1 MEFDVVKI
9 ILTVSSVIGALLAI
23 KSFGGKVLAY
33 GMKKFS
39 AYFQKALI
47 EPLKNFIVD
56 EFAKVSDE
64 ICSLKKE
71 IKTDKEV
78 SAHFFKKR
86 IIGSYD
92 EYMARGEITSKQK
105 TDFLLD
111 LDMYKANG
119 FNGIEKHIRE
129 DINRLPV
136 VGEYKK

>member
-9 ILTVSSVIGALLAI
+9 ILTVSSVIGALLVI
-23 KSFGGKVLAY
+23 KNFGGKILSYSKERLGV
-33 GMKKFS
+33 
-39 AYFQKALI
+39 YFQKALI
-47 EPLKNFIVD
+47 EPLKSFIVE

-64 ICSLKKE
+64 IGSLKKE

-86 IIGSYD
+86 ITGSYD